1 MGKHACVTEQ
11 GDVRVQLRKSA
22 LTIGT
27 IAFLAFSA
35 SGAFAAGKPAKK
47 EKAPEL
53 PPAKIEDIHV
63 GSVWARAAR
72 KGEKTHI
79 FLTIENKGEVPAV
92 LRGGA
97 ADVARFS
104 QLVKFSMLGAYLR
117 TEMVGPVPV
126 APKEKYTFEPGVVGI
141 ELRDLKKDIKR
152 GDTLPVTL
160 AFTGGVEIDVEV
172 EVDSHTAVR
181 YPPPGELPPA
191 KAKAH

>member
-1 MGKHACVTEQ
+1 M
-11 GDVRVQLRKSA
+11 QLRKSA

-35 SGAFAAGKPAKK
+35 SGAFAADKPAKK

-53 PPAKIEDIHV
+53 PPAKVEDIHV
-63 GSVWARAAR
+63 GGLWARAAR
-72 KGEKTHI
+72 KGEKTYI
-79 FLTIENKGEVPAV
+79 LLTIENKGDVPAV

-97 ADVARFS
+97 ADVATFS

-126 APKEKYTFEPGVVGI
+126 EPKEKYTFEPGVIGI
-141 ELRDLKKDIKR
+141 ELLDLKEDIKR
-152 GDTLPVTL
+152 GDVLPVTL
-160 AFTGGVEIDVEV
+160 EFTGDVVINVEV
-172 EVDSHTAVR
+172 EVDSRTAVR

-191 KAKAH
+191 KEKAH

>member
-63 GSVWARAAR
+63 GGVWARAAR

-126 APKEKYTFEPGVVGI
+126 APKEKYAFEPGVVGI

-172 EVDSHTAVR
+172 EVDSRTAVR

>member
-1 MGKHACVTEQ
+1 M
-11 GDVRVQLRKSA
+11 QLRKTA

-53 PPAKIEDIHV
+53 PLAKVEDIHV
-63 GSVWARAAR
+63 GGLWARAAR
-72 KGEKTHI
+72 KGEKTNI
-79 FLTIENKGEVPAV
+79 FLTIENEGDVPAV

-97 ADVARFS
+97 ADVATFS

-126 APKEKYTFEPGVVGI
+126 EPKEKYTFEPGVVGI
-141 ELRDLKKDIKR
+141 ELRDLKEDIKR
-152 GDTLPVTL
+152 GDVL
-160 AFTGGVEIDVEV
+160 
-172 EVDSHTAVR
+172 R
-181 YPPPGELPPA
+181 
-191 KAKAH
+191 

>member
-1 MGKHACVTEQ
+1 MQV
-11 GDVRVQLRKSA
+11 RKSA

-53 PPAKIEDIHV
+53 PPAKVEDIHV
-63 GSVWARAAR
+63 GGLWARAAR

-79 FLTIENKGEVPAV
+79 FLTIENKGDVPAV

-97 ADVARFS
+97 ADVATFS

-126 APKEKYTFEPGVVGI
+126 EPKEKYTFEPGVVGI
-141 ELRDLKKDIKR
+141 ELRDLKEDIKR
-152 GDTLPVTL
+152 SDVLPVTL
-160 AFTGGVEIDVEV
+160 EFTGDVLIDVEV
-172 EVDSHTAVR
+172 EVDSRTAVR

-191 KAKAH
+191 KEKAH

>member
-27 IAFLAFSA
+27 IAFLTFSA

-53 PPAKIEDIHV
+53 PPARVEDIHV
-63 GSVWARAAR
+63 GGVWARAAR

-79 FLTIENKGEVPAV
+79 FLTIENKGDVPAV
-92 LRGGA
+92 LRGGS

-141 ELRDLKKDIKR
+141 ELRELKKEIKR

-172 EVDSHTAVR
+172 EVDSRTAVR

-191 KAKAH
+191 RAKAH

>member
-1 MGKHACVTEQ
+1 MTEQ

-63 GSVWARAAR
+63 GGVWARAAR

-126 APKEKYTFEPGVVGI
+126 APRENTPSSRASSGSNSANS
-141 ELRDLKKDIKR
+141 KR
-152 GDTLPVTL
+152 KSNAATHCPSRSHLP
-160 AFTGGVEIDVEV
+160 AA
-172 EVDSHTAVR
+172 SKSMSR
-181 YPPPGELPPA
+181 
-191 KAKAH
+191 